1 MDEVFQSAQHRFRQV
16 AMVRTSQ
23 IPFIVPSSFDPTS
36 AFLEFELGPAAVL
49 HPDVVVEQLYERKQ
63 TETHVYKLCHPQ
75 LTIVLKAYRIR
86 SAEPVERLASFDI
99 EIRYLRLFA
108 ELVSRGIS
116 PHFTLPIGRVVLPA
130 IRLQSLLP
138 DLPMIDPGDY
148 HVILSECADESLT
161 QRLRDPRLTGAQLRV
176 LLFQCLYT
184 LAAVQHLFPSFLHND
199 LHCSN
204 VLVQRVG
211 VSVATGAYTR
221 YRDAEQRSFYHDL
234 HETPYRALLWDMYF
248 GSISTEDEQ
257 HAGLTRVSSECLSV
271 HNQYLDVHKL
281 CDSVYSVL
289 YAVHGGRRPLGDT
302 GVFEFLEF
310 AVPDRY
316 QCHRKGL
323 TAKAKTAL
331 NLSAVHHT
339 TPAKLLGH
347 AYFEPLRVSGRGRC
361 VQKYSV
367 QDFV

>member
-1 MDEVFQSAQHRFRQV
+1 M
-16 AMVRTSQ
+16 SQ
-23 IPFIVPSSFDPTS
+23 IPFIVPSTFDPAS
-36 AFLEFELGPAAVL
+36 AFLEFELGPGAVL
-49 HPDVVVEQLYERKQ
+49 NPDVAVERLYERKE
-63 TETHVYKLCHPQ
+63 TETHVYKLRHPK

-86 SAEPVERLASFDI
+86 PAKPAMRLASFDI

-130 IRLQSLLP
+130 PRLQSLLP
-138 DLPMIDPGDY
+138 DLPPIDPGDY

-184 LAAVQHLFPSFLHND
+184 LAAVQHMFPSFLHND

-204 VLVQRVG
+204 VLVQRAQAPG
-211 VSVATGAYTR
+211 TTGAYTR
-221 YRDAEQRSFYHDL
+221 YRDAERRSFYHDL
-234 HETPYRALLWDMYF
+234 RETPYRVLLWDMYF
-248 GSISTEDEQ
+248 GSISAEDEQ
-257 HAGLTRVSSECLSV
+257 RAGLKRVSSERLST

-281 CDSVYSVL
+281 CDSIYSVL
-289 YAVHGGRRPLGDT
+289 CAVQGGRERLGES

-310 AVPDRY
+310 TVPDRY
-316 QCHRKGL
+316 QCYHKSL
-323 TAKAKTAL
+323 TAKEKAAL

-339 TPAKLLGH
+339 TPATLLGH
-347 AYFEPLRVSGRGRC
+347 AYFEPLRVNCSGLC